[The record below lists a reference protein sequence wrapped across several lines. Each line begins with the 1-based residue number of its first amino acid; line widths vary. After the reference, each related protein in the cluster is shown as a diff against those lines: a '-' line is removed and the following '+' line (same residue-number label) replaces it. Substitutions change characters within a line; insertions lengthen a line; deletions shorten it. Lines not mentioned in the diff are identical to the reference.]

1 MRRKFL
7 TWLLLLV
14 CITFVITGV
23 LAFRQFERQA
33 QERAEQLLH
42 TRLNDLSELI
52 CHTNDNMKHVEEI
65 NNTSNLSRT
74 RAVAEILKLNPELL
88 QNEEALHG
96 LCNQMGAAQLI
107 VTDAQ
112 GVAVAAVPAEN
123 IGFELNSHEQ
133 SRPFLKCITTPG
145 EEIVQR
151 PQGNA
156 TDGEIIQ
163 YAGVTR
169 RDTMGVVQLGFTTM
183 HEQAVR
189 AGTAFG
195 VLAGNFKL
203 GKNGHIIAFRGGAL
217 LNSEEMSYPTAHLLA
232 LPLEKAGRIQL
243 ADTEYYTY
251 AVEKEGIRMVG
262 LLPVEEMTA
271 VSLESL
277 KQLFI
282 SNVWLFGLMFVAVWI
297 LLQRLVIKGISK
309 INHSLHRI
317 AEGYMDERVNVRDT
331 PEFTRLSTGINTM
344 VDSLQ
349 SYAEHR
355 RERLRRELLMARSVQ
370 DTVLPNKFPAFPDQ
384 TAFDLYANKL
394 EVNVVGGDFYD
405 YFMADKEHLCFMLGD
420 VSTAGIPGALF
431 MMRALSIIRGLASGG
446 LTPEELMAQA
456 NATLCENNVTKTRLS
471 LFFARLNIKSG
482 MLRFVNAGT
491 PQALRGRNGEHYEM
505 LPMRSGSMLGMNVK
519 AMYRECVIKLVEG
532 ERILLYSQG
541 LLKAADSSN
550 TPFGAGRLQSFL
562 KEKTENVTELLRNL
576 KQELRKYTGNK
587 EQTDDCSLLCLEYK
601 GRWASVTEHTFTV
614 EDQLGNFPLL
624 QELNTPLES
633 VLASPVSMEELGT
646 ALSSIISALPPEFEI
661 RLTLRCNEEEA
672 EISIQYAAHSVNPL
686 SVLPKLPVNHAHY
699 FSAPDKGSTI
709 TLRKSLA

>member
-7 TWLLLLV
+7 IWLLLLV
-14 CITFVITGV
+14 CVTFVITG
-23 LAFRQFERQA
+23 AMAYRQFERQA

-52 CHTNDNMKHVEEI
+52 SHTHDNMAHVEEI
-65 NNTSNLSRT
+65 NNTGNLNRT
-74 RAVAEILKLNPELL
+74 RAVAEILKLNPAII
-88 QNEEALHG
+88 QDEEAMHG
-96 LCNQMGAAQLI
+96 LCNEIGASQLI

-112 GVAVAAVPAEN
+112 GLVIAAVPTEYR
-123 IGFELNSHEQ
+123 GFDLNSHEQ
-133 SRPFLKCITTPG
+133 SRPFLKCITAPG
-145 EEIVQR
+145 TEIVQR

-156 TDGEIIQ
+156 ANGEIIQ

-169 RDTMGVVQLGFTTM
+169 RDAAGVVQLGFTSM

-195 VLAGNFKL
+195 VLADNFKL

-217 LNSEEMSYPTAHLLA
+217 LNSDELSYPTAQLLS
-232 LPLEKAGRIQL
+232 LPLEKAGHIQL

-251 AVEKEGIRMVG
+251 AVEKGGIRMVG

-282 SNVWLFGLMFVAVWI
+282 SNVWLFLLMFLAVWV
-297 LLQRLVIKGISK
+297 LLQKLVIKGLTK
-309 INHSLHRI
+309 INRSLHRI

-370 DTVLPNKFPAFPDQ
+370 DTVLPNKFPAFPDRWE
-384 TAFDLYANKL
+384 FDLFANKL

-405 YFMADKEHLCFMLGD
+405 YFMADQDHLCFMLGD

-456 NATLCENNVTKTRLS
+456 NTALCENNVTRTRLS

-491 PQALRGRNGEHYEM
+491 PQALRGRSAGTYTM
-505 LPMRSGSMLGMNVK
+505 LPMRSGSMLGLHPK
-519 AMYRECVIKLVEG
+519 AMFRECVIKLEEG
-532 ERILLYSQG
+532 ERVLLYSQG
-541 LLKAADSSN
+541 LLNAADSSN
-550 TPFGAGRLQSFL
+550 TPFGAERLQHFL
-562 KEKTENVTELLRNL
+562 RESTDNVTDLLRSL
-576 KQELRKYTGNK
+576 KLELRRYTGNK

-601 GRWASVTEHTFTV
+601 GRWPAKADLSFTV
-614 EDQLGNFPLL
+614 EQQGTYLDIIQQITP
-624 QELNTPLES
+624 PLES
-633 VLASPVSMEELGT
+633 VFAAPIAMEELALT
-646 ALSSIISALPPEFEI
+646 LSSIISALPAGLEAS
-661 RLTLRCNEEEA
+661 LSLRCNEEEA
-672 EISIQYAAHSVNPL
+672 ELTLHYAAPGVNPL
-686 SVLPKLPVNHAHY
+686 SALPKLPVDYAH
-699 FSAPDKGSTI
+699 FTTTPDLGSTI

>member
-42 TRLNDLSELI
+42 ARLNDLSELI

-65 NNTSNLSRT
+65 NNTSHLNRA
-74 RAVAEILKLNPELL
+74 RAVAEILKLNPAIL
-88 QNEEALHG
+88 NDEEALHA
-96 LCNQMGAAQLI
+96 LCNEIGAAQLI

-112 GVAVAAVPAEN
+112 GVAVAAVPTEY

-133 SRPFLKCITTPG
+133 SRPFLKCISMPG

-169 RDTMGVVQLGFTTM
+169 RDTMGVVQLGFTSM

-189 AGTAFG
+189 AGTTFG
-195 VLAGNFKL
+195 ALANNFKL

-217 LNSEEMSYPTAHLLA
+217 LNSDELSYPTSHLLA
-232 LPLEKAGRIQL
+232 LPIEKADRIQL
-243 ADTEYYTY
+243 GDTEYYTY
-251 AVEKEGIRMVG
+251 AVEKNGIRMVG

-271 VSLESL
+271 VSIESL

-282 SNVWLFGLMFVAVWI
+282 SNVWLFLLMFLAVWV
-297 LLQRLVIKGISK
+297 LLQKLVIKGISK

-456 NATLCENNVTKTRLS
+456 NTALCENNVTKTRLS

-491 PQALRGRNGEHYEM
+491 PQALRGRAAQAYNM
-505 LPMRSGSMLGMNVK
+505 LPMRSGSMLGLHPK
-519 AMYRECVIKLVEG
+519 AMYRECVIKLEEG
-532 ERILLYSQG
+532 ERVLLYSQG

-550 TPFGAGRLQSFL
+550 TPFGAERLQQFL
-562 KEKTENVTELLRNL
+562 REHTESVTDLLRSL
-576 KQELRKYTGNK
+576 KLELRKYTGNK

-601 GRWASVTEHTFTV
+601 GRWAAKADLSFTV
-614 EDQLGNFPLL
+614 EHQAAPLDIIR
-624 QELNTPLES
+624 QINAPLES
-633 VLASPVSMEELGT
+633 VLAAPVAMEELAV
-646 ALSSIISALPPEFEI
+646 ALSSIISALPAALEVT
-661 RLTLRCNEEEA
+661 LALRCNEDEA
-672 EISIQYAAHSVNPL
+672 ELTLHYAAPDVNPL
-686 SVLPKLPVNHAHY
+686 GSLPKLPVDFAH
-699 FSAPDKGSTI
+699 FTTEPTLGSTI
-709 TLRKSLA
+709 ILRKSLA